1 MNSYYYQ
8 IDSPIGP
15 LHLAANSKAL
25 TAIHHSFERLKD
37 WNKNDVIYENKKN
50 IIIEKTI
57 LQLTEYFNGKRK
69 HFNIPLDLSGTNFQL
84 KAWEALKK
92 IPYAK
97 TVSYSDQAKL
107 IGKPKASRAIGN
119 ANNANP
125 ISIIVPCHRVIGKSG
140 KLVGYGGGLDRK
152 DYLLE
157 LEQKND

>member
-1 MNSYYYQ
+1 MNGYYHK

-15 LHLAANSKAL
+15 LHLAATNDAL
-25 TAIHHSFERLKD
+25 LAIHHNLKRMED
-37 WNKNDVIYENKKN
+37 WNKNTIAFKNVKN

-57 LQLTEYFNGKRK
+57 NELSEYFDGKRK
-69 HFNIPLDLSGTNFQL
+69 KFNIPIQLSGTQFQL
-84 KAWEALKK
+84 KAWDALNK

-97 TVSYSDQAKL
+97 TVSYSEQAK
-107 IGKPKASRAIGN
+107 ISGNPKATRAIGN

-152 DYLLE
+152 NYLLDLE
-157 LEQKND
+157 LKYD